1 MKQKII
7 TLIIVVLI
15 AGLMS
20 LVVIGS
26 NNKEKQAA
34 EQKLEALKTGEPVF
48 YYGDTCPHCKEVE
61 EWFKTNKIE
70 EKIKFSQKEVYNDR
84 QNAAELTKVA
94 ASCGLDTSSIGVPF
108 LYADNKCLVGT
119 PDIIKYFSDKLGI
132 DNSLEASQSGIKL
145 EGTPSAVSN

>member
-7 TLIIVVLI
+7 TLVIVAFI

-26 NNKEKQAA
+26 NNKEKQLAG
-34 EQKLEALKTGEPVF
+34 EKLEALKNSEPIF
-48 YYGDTCPHCKEVE
+48 YYGNTCPHCEVVK
-61 EWFKTNKIE
+61 EWFKANNIE
-70 EKIKFSQKEVYNDR
+70 EKIKFSQKEVYDDR

-108 LYADNKCLVGT
+108 LYADNKCLVGS

-132 DNSLEASQSGIKL
+132 DNSLEASQSGSLL
-145 EGTPSAVSN
+145 EGTPSAVSD

>member
-7 TLIIVVLI
+7 TLIIVMLI

-26 NNKEKQAA
+26 NNKEKQLAQ
-34 EQKLEALKTGEPVF
+34 EKLEALKNSEPIF
-48 YYGDTCPHCKEVE
+48 YYGNTCPHCKDVE
-61 EWFKTNKIE
+61 EWFKANKIE
-70 EKIKFSQKEVYNDR
+70 EKIKFSQKEVYDDR

-94 ASCGLDTSSIGVPF
+94 ASCGMDTNNIGVPF
-108 LYADNKCLVGT
+108 LYADNKCLVGS

-132 DNSLEASQSGIKL
+132 NINQEASQSGIKL